1 MSYQVEKMGFEP
13 TTSWL
18 PAKRSSQVSYIPKAC
33 GKLRELIFK
42 KQIPS
47 DEFILQKRNFTC
59 KYFFMTTQRLNGS
72 LYTVIENKIAT
83 VEFGH
88 PASNSFPS
96 ELLQRLTD
104 ELNNLSSNPDVNL
117 IILKSEGDGA
127 FCAGASFDELLAV
140 SNLMEGTSFFSGFAN
155 VINAMRK
162 CSKLIVGRIHGK
174 AVGGGVGLAA
184 ACDYA
189 FATVDSAIKLSELAI
204 GIGPFVI
211 EPAVSRKIGKGALG
225 EMTLAAHEWKNAY
238 WAQEKGL
245 YAKVFETKEDLD
257 KDLEIFTSKL
267 ASYNPEALS
276 EMKKVLWEG
285 TENWDTLLY
294 ERASISGKLVLSDFS
309 RNALNQFKK

>member
-1 MSYQVEKMGFEP
+1 
-13 TTSWL
+13 
-18 PAKRSSQVSYIPKAC
+18 
-33 GKLRELIFK
+33 
-42 KQIPS
+42 
-47 DEFILQKRNFTC
+47 
-59 KYFFMTTQRLNGS
+59 MTTDRINGS
-72 LYTVIENKIAT
+72 LYTRIDNKIAF

-88 PASNSFPS
+88 PASNSFPG

-104 ELNNLSSNPDVNL
+104 ELHKLSGNPDVSV
-117 IILKSEGDGA
+117 IVLKSEGDGA

-140 SNLMEGTSFFSGFAN
+140 SNLEEGAKFFSGFAN

-189 FATVDSAIKLSELAI
+189 LATEQSAIKLSELAI

-211 EPAVSRKIGKGALG
+211 EPAVSRKIGKAALA

-245 YAKVFETKEDLD
+245 YAKVLENVSELD
-257 KDLEIFTSKL
+257 KELELFTSKL
-267 ASYNPEALS
+267 ASYNPEALA

-285 TENWDTLLY
+285 TENWDSLLH
-294 ERASISGKLVLSDFS
+294 ERAGISGKLVLSDFTVK
-309 RNALNQFKK
+309 ALNQFKKK